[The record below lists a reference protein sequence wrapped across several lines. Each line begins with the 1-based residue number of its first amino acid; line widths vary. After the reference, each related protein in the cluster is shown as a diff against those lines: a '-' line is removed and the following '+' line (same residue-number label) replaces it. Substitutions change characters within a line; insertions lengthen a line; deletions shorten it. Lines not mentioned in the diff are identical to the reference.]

1 MRTTSFFVIF
11 FIVVLF
17 CSCGNQTRE
26 ASNDVDS
33 TSVEELQHEEIE
45 KMSSLI
51 NEVSSCIDSIQIQ
64 EKMIFNNKEG
74 VVDKKRMLVQLRG
87 FKELLARKQ
96 AQIDVLTA
104 KNANLSTSSKRT
116 IQNLQKMV
124 DFLNTQ
130 LAEKSK
136 QIEYLEQA
144 VNRKDVKIDDLKY
157 NVNVLTK
164 ETDYLKEQNFQQD
177 VEMNSV
183 YYIVATLKELKN
195 LGLLKSNIFSKKIKN
210 ENIDKNL
217 FKKVDKRNFKTL
229 TFDKKSVKLLSNN
242 PIDSYSIIDNAD
254 GTSTLKITNT
264 DKFWNVSPYLIVQ
277 K

>member
-144 VNRKDVKIDDLKY
+144 VNRKDVKIDELKY

-254 GTSTLKITNT
+254 GTSTLKITNI